1 MICKEDLEIVSS
13 QNPALCRFARECKLQ
28 SQSSREE
35 RVKEE
40 TRETKGE
47 EVSPRERWK
56 SGRGAAKIERRD
68 E

>member
-13 QNPALCRFARECKLQ
+13 QNPALCRFAENASYRVKVAERK
-28 SQSSREE
+28 

-47 EVSPRERWK
+47 E
-56 SGRGAAKIERRD
+56 
-68 E
+68 